1 MLVAASLV
9 DDLLGRFG
17 YGAVFG
23 FVAIESL
30 GIPVPGET
38 MLVAAALYAGAS
50 HQLSIEVII
59 ITAAVAAII
68 GDNIGF
74 WIGHWGGYR
83 LLLRYGKYVR
93 LHEGRVKLARYLFQ
107 RHGGKVVFFGRFVSV
122 LRTYAAFIAGTARMS
137 WPPFLLFNA
146 AGGILWATCWGVA
159 AYLAGDRIQQLGTPV
174 DIALAGVALIVM
186 LAVIIVLRRKEHDL
200 MVYAERSFPGPLE
213 QP

>member
-1 MLVAASLV
+1 
-9 DDLLGRFG
+9 
-17 YGAVFG
+17 
-23 FVAIESL
+23 
-30 GIPVPGET
+30 
-38 MLVAAALYAGAS
+38 
-50 HQLSIEVII
+50 
-59 ITAAVAAII
+59 
-68 GDNIGF
+68 
-74 WIGHWGGYR
+74 
-83 LLLRYGKYVR
+83 
-93 LHEGRVKLARYLFQ
+93 
-107 RHGGKVVFFGRFVSV
+107 VSV